1 MAIWGKRKT
10 IAARLN
16 QLILLTTAIAIVVVT
31 AVGIFSDFQHSRQD
45 VTALMESHARVI
57 GSNNTAAIV
66 FDEPFSAK
74 ESLKSLEVVPDIVVA
89 AIYSYNGAVFASF
102 TVDSELPVPVVRPA
116 NYYFEEGFVDLYHPI
131 MLDGD
136 TIGSIFLRYDMSGTY
151 QSLRQQVFLDLGV
164 GVLAMLL
171 AAFLAHRVQRSI
183 TTPILEL
190 SAAASKVSEEGD
202 YSVRAP
208 VLGDDDISQLTQVFN
223 DMLSHVQDRDRE
235 LASSRDLLEQRVAE
249 RTAELTIAKDDAEK
263 AARSKSQFLA
273 SMSHEIRTPLNGVI
287 GMASLLARTKLDD
300 EQRDCTDTIQGS
312 ADALLGII
320 NDILDFSKI
329 EAGKMGLELIPF
341 SLRTCF
347 EDLTEAM
354 KLKAAEKNI
363 YIQLRFDQGIQEN
376 VRGDPGRIRQ
386 VMMNFI
392 SNAIKFTRQGGI
404 MISVSA
410 SKLPSGNSQYRF
422 AVEDS
427 GIGISGEKLDHI
439 FEEFT
444 QADSSTTRKYGGT
457 GLGLSISA
465 LLANLMNGKVEVS
478 SKENQGSTFS
488 LNLELAAA
496 PSGALLEP
504 QTLPAAQLKVLVVG
518 DVTGKYQLTKEWCQR
533 WGMDVVAV
541 DNIDNA
547 MARTYEANGAQNPFD
562 VIIADESLEL
572 MACIRLAK
580 KVRGDSAFA
589 GVALLLISILPL
601 GERTQIIE
609 QAGFNGYLARPVK
622 EVTLYKSLIQ
632 LAEQQRAALKSA
644 AIEPIDSRSEFVTPY
659 SFSQYTP
666 PKVTPTS
673 GQPRILLAEDNLVNQ
688 KVAVRMLEK
697 LGCDIDIALNGSEV
711 LSMWR
716 NHSYDLIFMDCHM
729 PVMDGYQATREIR
742 SSEQD
747 GQHIPIVALTANA
760 LEGEAQF
767 CADVGMD
774 GFIAKPVKVSDL
786 ETVINEFTGGAAP
799 ELESES
805 V

>member
-1 MAIWGKRKT
+1 MAIWGKRQT

-31 AVGIFSDFQHSRQD
+31 AVGMFSDFQRTRQE
-45 VTALMESHARVI
+45 VTALMDSHARVI

-74 ESLKSLEVVPDIVVA
+74 ESLKSLEVVQDIVLA
-89 AIYSYNGAVFASF
+89 AIYSNSGAVFASF
-102 TVDSELPVPVVRPA
+102 AVDSELPVPAVRPA
-116 NYYFEEGFVDLYHPI
+116 NYYFEEGFVELYHPI

-136 TIGSIFLRYDMSGTY
+136 VIGSIFLRYDLSGTY
-151 QSLRQQVFLDLGV
+151 QSLRQQMFLDLGV
-164 GVLAMLL
+164 GLLAMLL
-171 AAFLAHRVQRSI
+171 AVFLAHRVQRSI

-208 VLGDDDISQLTQVFN
+208 VLGDDDIGKLTQVFN

-235 LASSRDLLEQRVAE
+235 LAKSRDLLEQRVVE

-287 GMASLLARTKLDD
+287 GMASLLAGSELDD

-329 EAGKMGLELIPF
+329 EAGKMDLEQIPF
-341 SLRTCF
+341 SLRACF

-392 SNAIKFTRQGGI
+392 SNAIKFTKQGGI

-410 SKLPSGNSQYRF
+410 RELPNGNSQYCF

-427 GIGISGEKLDHI
+427 GIGISAEKLDHI

-465 LLANLMNGKVEVS
+465 LLAKLMNGKVEVS
-478 SKENQGSTFS
+478 STENQGSIFS
-488 LNLELAAA
+488 LNMELSPA
-496 PSGALLEP
+496 PAGALLEP
-504 QTLPAAQLKVLVVG
+504 HALPATNLKVLVVG
-518 DVTGKYQLTKEWCQR
+518 DVTGRHQLTKEWCQR
-533 WGMDVVAV
+533 WGMTAVAV
-541 DNIDNA
+541 DSIENA
-547 MARTYEANGAQNPFD
+547 MVCGYDAIAEKAPFN

-589 GVALLLISILPL
+589 GAALLLISIQAL

-609 QAGFNGYLARPVK
+609 QAGFNGYLSRPFK

-632 LAEQQRAALKSA
+632 LAEQQQVTLKSA
-644 AIEPIDSRSEFVTPY
+644 EIEQLDRSSEFVTPY
-659 SFSQYTP
+659 TFSRYTQ
-666 PKVTPTS
+666 PKVTPTA
-673 GQPRILLAEDNLVNQ
+673 GQTRILLAEDNLVNQ

-711 LSMWR
+711 LTMWS

-742 SSEQD
+742 DQEQD

-760 LEGEAQF
+760 LEGEAKY

-786 ETVINEFTGGAAP
+786 ETVINEFTGSASSAMD
-799 ELESES
+799 SEP